1 MRTNVI
7 ISIALLL
14 STVSRTLAAPPETI
28 TATQRLIVR
37 IAALTADESKRAEG
51 LGFLVAPTLIAC
63 DAAVID
69 AGRMYD
75 VYTHDHRLLEI
86 EGAIRMD
93 AGLESV
99 LLRTLWPQERIQE
112 APFVQELVTPGESLT
127 IVTLEEPVLCTVAD
141 VTKADERITI
151 TLTADIDT
159 KSTGAPVLNQSG
171 AIVGMLAV
179 RGSGYSRTTSLIPGK
194 ALELIRS
201 SAPPAVTRIESTDA
215 ALSGQFRTLA
225 STIPAVVRDETPPP
239 SDILSRLSSSHQTLM
254 REQSRWYIRSPDG
267 RCFNA
272 YRILRHLELL
282 EKPPTFGRELE
293 QFAGPMDLSAKP
305 DSDEKVV
312 HEETPDW
319 WESQN
324 DLVIATGKAPHAS
337 VFVRKKLAENLWTA
351 DIVGPASQIYNAL
364 IVDPNALCTAP
375 DAPIDEP
382 VVAIAT
388 GNAEF
393 HGRVWRSFELF
404 RLADLTPTPAQLAWS
419 VCQQKATIVIHTVRT
434 SEHQPKRTIRTTGNY
449 ASYRKVVNDGPRIV
463 THRWKAVAVP
473 VRFRPVQA
481 SSPQ

>member
-1 MRTNVI
+1 MRTAVI
-7 ISIALLL
+7 ITIALLL
-14 STVSRTLAAPPETI
+14 LAASRALTAPLEAI

-37 IAALTADESKRAEG
+37 IAALTADETRRAEG

-63 DAAVID
+63 DTAVID

-75 VYTHDHRLLEI
+75 VYTHDDRLLEI
-86 EGAIRMD
+86 EGTIRMD

-99 LLRTLWPQERIQE
+99 LLRPLWPQERIQE
-112 APFVQELVTPGESLT
+112 VPLVQDVVTPGEALT
-127 IVTLEEPVLCTVAD
+127 IVTLKDPVPCTVAD
-141 VTKADERITI
+141 VAKVDERITI
-151 TLTADIDT
+151 TLTADIDA

-171 AIVGMLAV
+171 AIVGMLAL
-179 RGSGYSRTTSLIPGK
+179 RGSGSSRTAALIPGK

-201 SAPPAVTRIESTDA
+201 SAPPTITRIESPDA
-215 ALSGQFRTLA
+215 SSGQFRTLA
-225 STIPAVVRDETPPP
+225 STIPAVVREETPPP

-293 QFAGPMDLSAKP
+293 QFAGPMDLNAKP

-319 WESQN
+319 WESEN

-351 DIVGPASQIYNAL
+351 DIVGPAAQIYNAL
-364 IVDPNALCTAP
+364 LVDPSGLCTAP
-375 DAPIDEP
+375 EAPINEP

-404 RLADLTPTPAQLAWS
+404 RLADLKPTPAQLAWS